1 MTMSNFQNA
10 SRVLFVEG
18 QDEKHVVLHLCEAHG
33 SFVVQRKPN
42 NLYGIVRRQSAPE
55 FVVTD
60 FEGGVNHMI
69 ITAPDLINVYGRQVI
84 GFVMDANGNLAA
96 RWSDLG
102 SRLAQRGLQ
111 LPSCP
116 APGGTVI
123 PEQANRPRI
132 GFWFMPNNQTEGELE
147 DFMLSMLRDD
157 DPVWPLS
164 DDYIEGIP
172 NEDRQFTPDKLM
184 KAKFYAWLAS
194 RKEPQRMGAAIGARA
209 LNINTTG
216 CKTFLDWLIKLF
228 G

>member
-1 MTMSNFQNA
+1 MTMSDFQNA
-10 SRVLFVEG
+10 NRVLFVEG
-18 QDEKHVVLHLCEAHG
+18 QDEKHVILHLCEAHG

-42 NLYGIVRRQSAPE
+42 NLYGVVKRLSDPE

-60 FEGGVNHMI
+60 FQGGVNHLI
-69 ITAPDLINVYGRQVI
+69 IAATDLINVSGRQVI
-84 GFVMDANGNLAA
+84 GFVMDANGDLAA

-102 SRLAQRGLQ
+102 NRLAQRGLQ
-111 LPSCP
+111 VPSSP
-116 APGGTVI
+116 DPGGTVI

-132 GFWFMPNNQTEGELE
+132 GFWLMPDNQTGGELE
-147 DFMLSMLRDD
+147 DFMLSMLKSD

-164 DDYIEGIP
+164 ACYIERIP
-172 NEDRQFTPDKLM
+172 SEARDFAPDKIM

-194 RKEPQRMGAAIGARA
+194 RSEPQRMGAAIGACA

-216 CKTFLDWLIKLF
+216 CKTFLDWLTKLF